1 MNRIILLLIIYAWA
15 NTVYSEPIIIKKN
28 CISVAATHPYLQCR
42 IKNSTD
48 TTWKKFEITKT
59 PIKPLDIFEAK
70 FSIISTSGQSLV
82 FEWTDNKIEELE
94 LYVIDSKND
103 TCAQLIYNDQNGFQS
118 DMFIKNQTLI
128 FQHPKINEIYHVNYK
143 LSSHNPNYPICN
155 IQTQTPFIARFIK
168 EYTWYGLLAGI
179 VITVFTL
186 NILFYVSQKES
197 TYFWYSLYTISIGI
211 FQWSY
216 TGVGFQWIWPDFT
229 LWNRYSYMISSFLML
244 SFQFIYLYHYT
255 KKSIPI
261 AKKTI
266 AYVIIFRFIIL
277 AIILWNPIFN
287 KWHLLIDFCTLIF
300 QFWIMNKIKLHKTVH
315 GKLFVASFLVLALS
329 YLIFIN
335 AYYQLISTN
344 FITYNSLTIGGII
357 ELMIGMLAL
366 ALRYKYLHEEKNTLQ
381 TNEIQSLIKI
391 SELNEKVLQESRE
404 KQRIQLEVNKELEI
418 KIQERTIELAQ
429 KNNKL
434 EELNNKLLDMSS
446 QLDKQNWTL
455 NKELTGD
462 RLKLMWGKNIS
473 YEEFKLTFPSDKHI
487 YRFIA
492 ELKWQDK
499 YECKKCKKTDWIE
512 GTQFLSRKCVEC
524 KYEESVT
531 ANTLFHG
538 LKFPI
543 QKALFISLHAVINRD
558 TLTIK
563 QLAEE
568 IDLREATVWTF
579 RKKTLERINK
589 KGMSRGEV
597 LKSLV
602 SE

>member
-1 MNRIILLLIIYAWA
+1 MKRLILYLIIYAWA
-15 NTVYSEPIIIKKN
+15 NTAFSQAIIIKKSDEN
-28 CISVAATHPYLQCR
+28 VGVVAPFLKYR
-42 IKNSTD
+42 ILNSSD
-48 TTWKKFEITKT
+48 TTWRTLDLKEAT
-59 PIKPLDIFEAK
+59 IKPLSKFEAK
-70 FSIISTSGQSLV
+70 FQFKSQNGHSLV
-82 FEWTDNKIEELE
+82 IEWADNKIEYLE
-94 LYVIDSKND
+94 AFITNSKND
-103 TCAQLIYNDQNGFQS
+103 TCAKLLYNDSNGYQS
-118 DMFIKNQTLI
+118 PVFIKNQILI
-128 FQHPKINEIYHVNYK
+128 LSHPIINETYQVNYK
-143 LSSHNPNYPICN
+143 LQSHNPSYPICN
-155 IQTQTPFIARFIK
+155 IQTETPFIARFIK
-168 EYTWYGLLAGI
+168 EYTWYGLLSGI
-179 VITVFTL
+179 VITVFAL
-186 NILFYVSQKES
+186 NILFFISQKES
-197 TYFWYSLYTISIGI
+197 TYFWYALYTISLGV

-216 TGVGFQWIWPDFT
+216 TGVGFQWIWPDFAN
-229 LWNRYSYMISSFLML
+229 WNRYSYMISSFLML
-244 SFQFIYLYHYT
+244 SFQYIYLYHYT
-255 KKSIPI
+255 KKLNSIH
-261 AKKTI
+261 KKYI
-266 AYVIIFRFIIL
+266 VGVVIFRFIIL
-277 AIILWNPIFN
+277 CVTLWQPALN
-287 KWHLLIDFCTLIF
+287 KWHLLLDFFTLIF
-300 QFWIMNKIKLHKTVH
+300 QLWLMHKIELHKTLH
-315 GKLFVASFLVLALS
+315 GKLFITSIILLATS
-329 YLIFIN
+329 YLIFIA
-335 AYYQLISTN
+335 AYYQLIETT
-344 FITYNSLTIGGII
+344 FTTYNAIAAGGIL
-357 ELMIGMLAL
+357 ELIVGMLAL
-366 ALRYKYLHEEKNTLQ
+366 ALRYKFLNDEKNKLQ
-381 TNEIQSLIKI
+381 KSEIEALISI
-391 SELNEKVLQESRE
+391 TELKEKVLQESRE
-404 KQRIQLEVNKELEI
+404 KERIQLEVNKELEI
-418 KIQERTIELAQ
+418 KIQERTVELAQ

-568 IDLREATVWTF
+568 IDLREATVWAF